1 VVVVALAG
9 SAPEQHCQSRLAPNT
24 QLLSVVVALAQT
36 VLLLHRPEA
45 LPAAILYLARLLLLA
60 AVGVVLLLQLLD

>member
-1 VVVVALAG
+1 VAAVVLAG

-24 QLLSVVVALAQT
+24 PLPLAAVVLAQT

-60 AVGVVLLLQLLD
+60 AAVGVLPA

>member
-1 VVVVALAG
+1 VAAVVLAG
-9 SAPEQHCQSRLAPNT
+9 SAPEQHCQSRLEPNT
-24 QLLSVVVALAQT
+24 PLLLALAALAQT

-45 LPAAILYLARLLLLA
+45 LPAAILYLAQLLLLA